1 MEKNEIIE
9 RLSSYFRLSES
20 EAQDFYSEIFSK
32 NSENGK
38 NLLFDTGKSAV
49 KHLMVYSNNRN
60 TDDNGYSDT
69 PFQVQIDENQLELEY
84 DSFTEHRYKAVKEI
98 VLEESKNRIVK
109 SKPDITLSQQESA
122 ISAGTVLKEAG
133 HQEDAKT
140 DSEDDIKH
148 IAEDNSYYLWYKD
161 AESNQSETETL
172 SFEYELMY
180 QGSKESEYQS
190 RMKIYA
196 GSFALF
202 FSFVLVML
210 LLSPVIYKK
219 YFITENFK
227 SLEQTFKET
236 GNEDEQKAVPNTL
249 DNFQVSKEKN
259 AYSAFSLN
267 TPDEQEVNI
276 QRGKKEQDIR
286 HDDNAV
292 IQTQTQEKPE
302 ISQNELSG
310 LIRTVNG
317 WEDDKYNVLY
327 VQLRNGK
334 YTIQES
340 SWDSYEKAGKRVS
353 EIELLGIPGLKGSIE
368 EISLGEK
375 GKWYR
380 VRFGEFSTLEEARRK
395 VKEFMNL

>member
-1 MEKNEIIE
+1 MEKNEIIK

-32 NSENGK
+32 NAENGK
-38 NLLFDTGKSAV
+38 NPLLNTGKSTV
-49 KHLMVYSNNRN
+49 KHLMAYTNNWS
-60 TDDNGYSDT
+60 TDENGFNDT

-84 DSFTEHRYKAVKEI
+84 DTFTEHRYKAVKEI
-98 VLEESKNRIVK
+98 VREESKNKITV
-109 SKPDITLSQQESA
+109 SKPDNMLSQQDSA
-122 ISAGTVLKEAG
+122 ISELTMPNEAA
-133 HQEDAKT
+133 HQDAKG

-148 IAEDNSYYLWYKD
+148 SVEDNSYYLWYKD
-161 AESNQSETETL
+161 AESNQSEAETL

-190 RMKIYA
+190 KMKIYA

-202 FSFVLVML
+202 FSFVLLML
-210 LLSPVIYKK
+210 ILSPVIYKK

-227 SLEQTFKET
+227 YLEQTFSET
-236 GNEDEQKAVPNTL
+236 GNKDEQKAVPNTL
-249 DNFQVSKEKN
+249 DNFQITNQTN

-267 TPDEQEVNI
+267 TPDEQELNN
-276 QRGKKEQDIR
+276 QRGQKEQDIMNN
-286 HDDNAV
+286 DV

-302 ISQNELSG
+302 IVQNKYSD
-310 LIRTVNG
+310 LIKTVNG
-317 WEDDKYNVLY
+317 WEDDEYNVLY
-327 VQLRNGK
+327 VQLTNGK

-353 EIELLGIPGLKGSIE
+353 EIKSLGIPGLNNSIE

-380 VRFGEFSTLEEARRK
+380 VRFGEFSTLDEARRK

>member
-20 EAQDFYSEIFSK
+20 EAQNFYSEIFSK
-32 NSENGK
+32 NTENGK
-38 NLLFDTGKSAV
+38 NPLFDTGESAV
-49 KHLMVYSNNRN
+49 RHFIEYANSRS
-60 TDDNGYSDT
+60 TDDNGFSEI
-69 PFQVQIDENQLELEY
+69 PFQVQTDENQLELEY
-84 DSFTEHRYKAVKEI
+84 DSFTEHRYKAEKEI
-98 VLEESKNRIVK
+98 VREESKNRIIK

-133 HQEDAKT
+133 HQKDAKT
-140 DSEDDIKH
+140 DSENDIKH
-148 IAEDNSYYLWYKD
+148 TAEDNSYYLWYKD
-161 AESNQSETETL
+161 AESNESETETL

-190 RMKIYA
+190 KMKIYA

-219 YFITENFK
+219 YFVTENFK

-236 GNEDEQKAVPNTL
+236 GNKDEQKAVPNTL
-249 DNFQVSKEKN
+249 DNFQVTKEKN

-276 QRGKKEQDIR
+276 QRDKKEQDIR
-286 HDDNAV
+286 HDDNNV
-292 IQTQTQEKPE
+292 IQTKTQEKPE
-302 ISQNELSG
+302 IPQNELSG
-310 LIRTVNG
+310 LIRAVNG
-317 WEDDKYNVLY
+317 WQDDKYNVLY

-340 SWDSYEKAGKRVS
+340 SWNSYEKAGKRVS